1 MFVRPYKGPTTMKLF
16 VDTADLA
23 EIREAAS
30 WGVIRGVTTNPTLL
44 AKSFSG
50 KEVSIKAVIQEICSL
65 VDGPI
70 SMEVTSPD
78 AEGMIAEGREFAT
91 WHPNVYVKIPFG
103 IEGMKAVRVLS
114 STGIPT
120 NVTLVFS
127 ANQALLAASAGATF
141 ISSFVGRVD
150 DVGYDGVG
158 IIEQV
163 AMLMRTHGYQSQV
176 LAASIRHPLHVTH
189 SAEAGAHIATIP
201 FKVLK
206 QMYHHPLT
214 ESGIASFNIDAAKLQ
229 AVAI

>member
-1 MFVRPYKGPTTMKLF
+1 MQLF

-30 WGVIRGVTTNPTLL
+30 WGVISGVTTNPTLL

-50 KEVSIKAVIQEICSL
+50 KDVSIKAVIQEICGL

-70 SMEVTSPD
+70 SMEVTSPNAD
-78 AEGMIAEGREFAT
+78 GMIAEGREFAT

-103 IEGMKAVRVLS
+103 IEGMKAVRAL
-114 STGIPT
+114 TNEGIHT

-127 ANQALLAASAGATF
+127 ANQALLAANAGATF

-150 DVGYDGVG
+150 DVGYDGIG

-163 AMLMRTHGYQSQV
+163 VNLMGIHQYDSLV
-176 LAASIRHPLHVTH
+176 LAASIRHPLHVTQ
-189 SAEAGAHIATIP
+189 SAEVGADIATIP

-206 QMYHHPLT
+206 QMYFHPLT
-214 ESGIASFNIDAAKLQ
+214 ESGIASFNADAAKLQ
-229 AVAI
+229 AVAV